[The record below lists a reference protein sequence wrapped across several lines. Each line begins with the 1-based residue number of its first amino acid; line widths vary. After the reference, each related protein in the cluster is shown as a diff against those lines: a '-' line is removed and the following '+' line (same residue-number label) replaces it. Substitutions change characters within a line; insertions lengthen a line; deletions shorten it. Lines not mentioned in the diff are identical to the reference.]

1 MDSHASSKRVLIASS
16 ILGVI
21 ILVLFIKSTP
31 GIFARK
37 SRGSFEYV
45 RAGVR
50 LLDKGKY
57 PDAVKYFEKAYEM
70 SPENDVIRSG
80 LAYAYSRYG
89 VFFEESGDYG
99 KAVEC
104 FTKAYDAAH
113 DANALQNLALA
124 YSKKALFEAN
134 NRDRTKAMEDFTKAR
149 ETARTFES
157 ASRIL
162 GISLFNDGIKEYKA
176 GREDIAALCLKQSL
190 LAHEDVRVMESLGDI
205 YYKERMLGQ
214 ALFYW
219 EKARRMNPGEKGLPE
234 KLEKIAREM
243 ELARTEAST
252 QSPHFEIRYEK
263 GLVADAMAI
272 SEALEKAYLDVGGDL
287 RYFPASKTVVFFYS
301 QDNFKEIFKLP
312 SAVRAF
318 YDGNIRIPLPKIF
331 LRGEDLA
338 RYIYHE
344 YAHAV
349 VSAKTK
355 NNCPVW
361 LAEGVAVW
369 QEFKW
374 TGASAAGILE
384 KVIVDPQ
391 ASIDS
396 LDKTFAASQ
405 ADIALDGRKDMRPY
419 YLLAYSAVKYIVDNW
434 GAAGL
439 DNILDRIGRGLHAVN
454 AIDDE
459 LLLSEKEFNERWL
472 SYLRRKA

>member
-1 MDSHASSKRVLIASS
+1 MADHASSKRVLIASS
-16 ILGVI
+16 ILGAIV
-21 ILVLFIKSTP
+21 LVLFLKSNC
-31 GIFARK
+31 GIFAWK

-45 RAGVR
+45 RAGER
-50 LLDKGKY
+50 LLDNGKY
-57 PDAVKYFEKAYEM
+57 PDAIKYYEKACGM

-89 VFFEESGDYG
+89 VVLKESGDYE
-99 KAVEC
+99 KAVEY
-104 FTKAYDAAH
+104 FTKAYDIAH
-113 DANALQNLALA
+113 DTNALQNLALA
-124 YSKKALFEAN
+124 YSKKAVFEAN
-134 NRDRTKAMEDFTKAR
+134 NRDRIKAMEDFTKAR
-149 ETARTFES
+149 EIAGTFVS

-190 LAHEDVRVMESLGDI
+190 LAHEDGRVLESLGDI
-205 YYKERMLGQ
+205 YYKERMLSP
-214 ALFYW
+214 ALFYL

-243 ELARTEAST
+243 ELARTEASM
-252 QSPHFEIRYEK
+252 QSPHFEVRYGK
-263 GLVADAMAI
+263 GLEVDVMAM
-272 SEALEKAYLDVGGDL
+272 SKALEKAYLDVGGDL
-287 RYFPASKTVVFFYS
+287 KYFPASKTVVFFYS
-301 QDNFKEIFKLP
+301 HDNFKEIFKLP
-312 SAVRAF
+312 SAIRAF
-318 YDGNIRIPLPKIF
+318 YDGNIRIPLPEIF
-331 LRGEDLA
+331 LRGEGLA

-344 YAHAV
+344 YAHVV

-361 LAEGVAVW
+361 LNEGVAVW

-374 TGASAAGILE
+374 TGTSETGIFE
-384 KVIVDPQ
+384 KVIIDSQV
-391 ASIDS
+391 SIDS

-405 ADIALDGRKDMRPY
+405 ADAAGAGRKNMETY

-439 DNILDRIGRGLHAVN
+439 DNILDRIGKRVHAVN

-459 LLLSEKEFNERWL
+459 LLLSEKEFNKRWL
-472 SYLRRKA
+472 SYLRKA